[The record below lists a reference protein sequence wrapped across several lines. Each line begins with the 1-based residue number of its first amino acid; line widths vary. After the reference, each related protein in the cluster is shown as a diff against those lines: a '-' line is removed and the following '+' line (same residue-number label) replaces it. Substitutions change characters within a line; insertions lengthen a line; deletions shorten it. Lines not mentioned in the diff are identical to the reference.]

1 MRLTRKK
8 GVALSY
14 NYAYCEKN
22 GKRVAC
28 KKTMK
33 STSKSK
39 SIKIKK
45 NGCTKTK
52 NGKQVAC
59 TKKEHVNIFKD
70 AWNGLFL

>member
-8 GVALSY
+8 GGALSY

-28 KKTMK
+28 KKPTK
-33 STSKSK
+33 PRSK
-39 SIKIKK
+39 SIKIK

>member
-8 GVALSY
+8 GGAWSY
-14 NYAYCEKN
+14 NYTYCEKN

-28 KKTMK
+28 KKTTK
-33 STSKSK
+33 PTSKL
-39 SIKIKK
+39 IKIKK

-52 NGKQVAC
+52 NGKKVAC